1 MCRVVPCLGLACAN
15 LMPFSPKGGFLQW
28 KMPCGDR
35 PSGAI
40 ALWGKGNNHT
50 SGLLLVFRV
59 PQTPRDV
66 SDSLCISL
74 NFVPLTI
81 VGLQILYAE
90 FSGSSD
96 VDRGY

>member
-15 LMPFSPKGGFLQW
+15 LMPFPPRGGFLEW
-28 KMPCGDR
+28 NMPCGDR

-50 SGLLLVFRV
+50 SGLPLVFRV
-59 PQTPRDV
+59 PQIPHNIYH
-66 SDSLCISL
+66 SLCIPL

-81 VGLQILYAE
+81 VGLQILNAE
-90 FSGSSD
+90 FSGPSD